1 MRYEVEFLEQVRGVM
16 RNGAFTDRYI
26 EVGVAG
32 KPYLTDS
39 GSSNMKISHEYEDDT
54 SPKEVVDFHM
64 TEGMV
69 DVLVCRGSFFHGDR
83 VREVAQEWLG
93 AGFFPDQAGEWMDA
107 GVWCPGVARTLK
119 QRGTTPSDLAKIPD
133 DTIYSWCN
141 GDSEISDDMEG

>member
-1 MRYEVEFLEQVRGVM
+1 MAKYEVEFLEQVRGVM

-69 DVLVCRGSFFHGDR
+69 DVLVCRGEFFHGSR
-83 VREVAQEWLG
+83 EREVAQEWLD
-93 AGFFPDQAGEWMDA
+93 AGFSPIR
-107 GVWCPGVARTLK
+107 PGNGWTLGC
-119 QRGTTPSDLAKIPD
+119 GTPAWP
-133 DTIYSWCN
+133 
-141 GDSEISDDMEG
+141 ER